1 MSIQRWDMPGDYRMV
16 ARPDDGPWVAYADH
30 VAAYEDVKKR
40 AYLHGLDRAR
50 EAVAVLA
57 DPQPDVEYLPV
68 HAVLAAI
75 DALRPVTCT
84 RCKDTGWTGRADDPD
99 SCDCGRNQ

>member
-40 AYLHGLDRAR
+40 AYLHGLDAAR
-50 EAVAVLA
+50 EAVAAL
-57 DPQPDVEYLPV
+57 PDWKFCDAVCGTERS
-68 HAVLAAI
+68 VLAAI
-75 DALRPVTCT
+75 DALRG
-84 RCKDTGWTGRADDPD
+84 DA
-99 SCDCGRNQ
+99 